1 MQHLYR
7 RASLFL
13 AANAFLVIWSCRLFA
28 QSATG
33 EVTGTITDNTGGSV
47 AGATVKLSNT
57 ATGATDQAQTNSSG
71 SYTFINVQAGPY
83 VMTVENA
90 GFKTAQAKFEMSV
103 NQTVTENLTLELGS
117 VSETVSV
124 SAEAPLVQQSS
135 TNLGTVIAEQAVR
148 DLPLNGR
155 NFTQLMILT
164 PGANPVSTA
173 QGSGISFQDAGVT
186 GIPGT
191 QFFKPS
197 LHGQPN
203 RSVLYYLDGITNTDF
218 RGSIYG
224 VLPIIDA
231 VNEFKV
237 QSHNEKTEFGG
248 VIGGVV
254 NLVSKSGTNEFHGSG
269 WEFIRNNAFD
279 ARDPFR
285 DFCNPARCGPGSSP
299 TTGASPAPYRQ
310 NEFGAALGGPIFKN
324 KTFFYA
330 AYEGWR
336 FSKSPLTLTLVPTP
350 LELNG
355 DFSQS
360 FYNQQIYNPNSTTCT
375 GSGSTA
381 RCSVAPFAGNIIPA
395 NLISPAMQKYFA
407 GYVSQPNLTG
417 FSGSNYVEGRLQ
429 TDTNNSWQIRLDHN
443 FSEKN
448 NMFLRLSQMW
458 VEDVQPVAGTSA
470 ITPSNYH
477 AYNFGGG
484 FDHIFSPGLILDVRA
499 GALMKPYTFNQSQA
513 ANGIAPATSAG
524 FQNLDQYG
532 GMVVNL
538 ATPYTSPLGTTS
550 VADIGQ
556 RGPSNRGNP
565 GVSWDA
571 SITWIKGKHN
581 LKTGAQFIYVN
592 RLQSNLS
599 QSFSFSDAQ
608 TSNVGAARTGNSLAS
623 ALLGLPSN
631 YSAQSPQLG
640 EVFLRFN
647 VWSGYVQDEWK
658 IRPNLT
664 VNLGLRYDYLPSVV
678 ILNDRIA
685 SALNPFTQQYLV
697 GASSVGACG
706 NPVSA
711 PCIPGGLSSVPFNSH
726 IVFSGVRNMVPPA
739 VSDNW
744 GPRIGI
750 AWQVAKNTVLR
761 AGYGLFYDTVSARS
775 QYAQN
780 NLEAATWPWSTGVN
794 SQPANVS
801 AGGVW
806 PGGPGNPLTLITS
819 LAGSFPSA
827 VVPASPWTGNG
838 FYVSPDYVNP
848 RSQQWNF
855 DVQRQFGG
863 MAVTLAYVGS
873 RTTRLDYTGLANAAA
888 VASPVGTPASVID
901 TKRLMPFMTPT
912 LRFAQSIGISNYHGL
927 EAQFQRRLAN
937 GLQTLVSYTWSK
949 SLDNTSGWFGVENG
963 PGGSSVIQN
972 YFAPKSNYG
981 QSGFNI
987 PQLFT
992 WSTTYELPFGRGKK
1006 FLTNGA
1012 LSWVLGNW
1020 EANYVFLARSGA
1032 PYNLVVNGD
1041 IANISGNGG
1050 TASGYGRPNVIG
1062 DPMSPCTI
1070 NGKTVPTGTVSCFFN
1085 PAAFAAPVGSF
1096 GNYGRD
1102 MLRSE
1107 PFFNLDFSL
1116 LKNIPFGERRSI
1128 QLRFESFNTLNFQIL
1143 GAPGTTLFNQNA
1155 GIVQS
1160 ITSTPRQL
1168 QLGAK
1173 INF

>member
-1 MQHLYR
+1 MQSICR

-13 AANAFLVIWSCRLFA
+13 AASAFLLFSCGRLLA

-33 EVTGTITDNTGGSV
+33 EVTGTVTDKSGGAV
-47 AGATVKLSNT
+47 AGATVKLNNVG
-57 ATGATDQAQTNSSG
+57 TGLSDQSQTNSSG
-71 SYTFINVQAGPY
+71 SYTFINVQPGRY
-83 VMTVENA
+83 VLSIENP
-90 GFKTAQAKFEMSV
+90 GFKTAQAKFELAV
-103 NQTVTENLTLELGS
+103 NQTVTENLTLDVGS
-117 VSETVSV
+117 VNETVTV
-124 SAEAPLVQQSS
+124 SSEAPLVQQSS
-135 TNLGTVIAEQAVR
+135 TNLGTVIAEQAVKE
-148 DLPLNGR
+148 LPLNGR

-237 QSHNEKTEFGG
+237 QSHNERTEFGG

-269 WEFIRNNAFD
+269 WEFVRNNAFD
-279 ARDPFR
+279 ARDPFK
-285 DFCNPARCGPGSSP
+285 DFCNPARCGPGTSS
-299 TTGASPAPYRQ
+299 TTGAPPAPYRQ

-324 KTFFYA
+324 KTFFYT

-336 FSKSPLTLTLVPTP
+336 FSKSPLTLALIPTP
-350 LELNG
+350 AELSGN
-355 DFSQS
+355 FSQS
-360 FYNQQIYNPNSTTCT
+360 FYNQQIYNPLSTSCT
-375 GSGSTA
+375 GSGAST
-381 RCSVAPFAGNIIPA
+381 RCTVSPFAGNIVPSQF
-395 NLISPAMQKYFA
+395 ISPAMQKYLN
-407 GYVSQPNLTG
+407 GYLMQPNLTG
-417 FSGSNYVEGRLQ
+417 ISGSNYVENRLQ
-429 TDTNNSWQIRLDHN
+429 TDTNNSWQIRLDHTFN
-443 FSEKN
+443 ERN

-458 VEDVQPVAGTSA
+458 VEDVQPVAGTTA
-470 ITPSNYH
+470 ITPSKYH
-477 AYNFGGG
+477 AFNFGGG
-484 FDHIFSPGLILDVRA
+484 FDHIFNPGLILDIRA

-513 ANGIAPATSAG
+513 ANGIAPATAAG

-532 GMVVNL
+532 GMVVNF
-538 ATPYTSPLGTTS
+538 ATPYITN
-550 VADIGQ
+550 DIGQ
-556 RGPSNRGNP
+556 RGPSGRGNP
-565 GVSWDA
+565 GVNWDA
-571 SITWIKGKHN
+571 SLTWIKGNHN
-581 LKTGAQFIYVN
+581 IKTGAQFIYVN
-592 RLQSNLS
+592 RLQTNLS

-608 TSNVGAARTGNSLAS
+608 TSNLGAARTGNSLAS
-623 ALLGLPSN
+623 ALLGFPSG
-631 YSAQSPQLG
+631 YSAQTPELG

-647 VWSGYVQDEWK
+647 VWSGYIQDEWK
-658 IRPNLT
+658 VRPNLT
-664 VNLGLRYDYLPSVV
+664 VNLGLRYDYLPSVA
-678 ILNDRIA
+678 ILNGRLGN
-685 SALNPFTQQYLV
+685 ALNLFTQQYLI
-697 GASSVGACG
+697 GASSVPACG
-706 NPVSA
+706 SPVNP

-726 IVFSGVRNMVPPA
+726 ISFAGPGNLVPPA

-750 AWQVAKNTVLR
+750 AWQVARNTVLR

-780 NLEAATWPWSTGVN
+780 NLEASVWPWSTGVN

-801 AGGVW
+801 VGGVW
-806 PGGPGNPLTLITS
+806 PGGPGNPLSPITN
-819 LAGSFPSA
+819 LAGSFPGA
-827 VVPASPWTGNG
+827 IVPATPWTGNG
-838 FYVSPDYVNP
+838 YYNSPDYVNP

-863 MAVTLAYVGS
+863 MALVVAYVGS
-873 RTTRLDYTGLANAAA
+873 KTSRLDYTGYAN
-888 VASPVGTPASVID
+888 ASPVANPTGTPPAAID
-901 TKRLMPFMTPT
+901 ARRLMPFMTPT
-912 LRFAQSIGISNYHGL
+912 LRYSQSVGISTYHAL
-927 EAQFQRRLAN
+927 EAQLQRRFSN
-937 GLQTLVSYTWSK
+937 GLLTLVSYTWAK
-949 SLDNTSGWFGVENG
+949 SLDNSSGWFAAENG
-963 PGGSSVIQN
+963 PGGSSVVQN
-972 YFAPKSNYG
+972 YFDPRSNYG
-981 QSGFNI
+981 QSAFNI

-1006 FLTNGA
+1006 FLNKGA

-1050 TASGYGRPNVIG
+1050 TITGYGRPNLIG
-1062 DPMSPCTI
+1062 DPRSACRTASGTI
-1070 NGKTVPTGTVSCFFN
+1070 PAGSQNCFFN

-1096 GNYGRD
+1096 GNFGRD
-1102 MLRSE
+1102 VLRGES
-1107 PFFNLDFSL
+1107 FFNLDFSL
-1116 LKNIPFGERRSI
+1116 LKNIPFGERRSV

-1143 GAPGTTLFNQNA
+1143 GFPGTTLLNANA

-1160 ITSTPRQL
+1160 ISSTPRQL
-1168 QLGAK
+1168 QLAAK

>member
-1 MQHLYR
+1 MQSSCR
-7 RASLFL
+7 RASRFL
-13 AANAFLVIWSCRLFA
+13 AASAFVLFCAFPVFA
-28 QSATG
+28 QSAAG
-33 EVTGTITDNTGGSV
+33 EVTGTVSDKSGGAV
-47 AGATVKLSNT
+47 AGATVKLNNV
-57 ATGATDQAQTNSSG
+57 ATGLSDQAQTNGSG
-71 SYTFINVQAGPY
+71 SYTFINVQPGPY
-83 VMTVENA
+83 VLSVENP
-90 GFKTAQAKFEMSV
+90 GFKTAQAKFEISV
-103 NQTVTENLTLELGS
+103 NQTVTENLMLDVGS
-117 VSETVSV
+117 VNETVTV

-135 TNLGTVIAEQAVR
+135 TNLGTVISEQAVKE
-148 DLPLNGR
+148 LPLNGR

-269 WEFIRNNAFD
+269 WEFVRNNAFD
-279 ARDPFR
+279 ARDPFK

-324 KTFFYA
+324 KTFFYT

-336 FSKSPLTLTLVPTP
+336 FSKSPLTLALIPTP
-350 LELNG
+350 LELSGN
-355 DFSQS
+355 FSQS
-360 FYNQQIYNPNSTTCT
+360 FYNQQIYNPFSTTCT
-375 GSGSTA
+375 GSGSSS
-381 RCSVAPFAGNIIPA
+381 RCTVAPFAGNIIPGQF
-395 NLISPAMQKYFA
+395 ISPAMQKYFS
-407 GYVSQPNLTG
+407 GYLSQPNLTG
-417 FSGSNYVEGRLQ
+417 ISGSNYVENRLQ

-443 FSEKN
+443 FNERN

-470 ITPSNYH
+470 ITPSQYH
-477 AYNFGGG
+477 AFNFGGG

-513 ANGIAPATSAG
+513 ANGIAPATAAG

-532 GMVVNL
+532 GMVVNF
-538 ATPYTSPLGTTS
+538 ATPYITN
-550 VADIGQ
+550 DIGQ
-556 RGPSNRGNP
+556 RGLSNRGNP
-565 GVSWDA
+565 GVNWDA
-571 SITWIKGKHN
+571 SLTWIKGNHN
-581 LKTGAQFIYVN
+581 IKTGAQFIYVN

-599 QSFSFSDAQ
+599 QSFSFADAQ
-608 TSNVGAARTGNSLAS
+608 TSNLGASRTGNSLAS
-623 ALLGLPSN
+623 ALLGLPSG
-631 YSAQSPQLG
+631 YSAQTPDLG

-647 VWSGYVQDEWK
+647 VWSGYIQDEWK
-658 IRPNLT
+658 VRPNLT
-664 VNLGLRYDYLPSVV
+664 VNLGLRYDYLPGVA
-678 ILNDRIA
+678 ILNNRTA
-685 SALNPFTQQYLV
+685 SALNLFTQQYLV
-697 GASSVGACG
+697 GASSVPACS
-706 NPVSA
+706 NPVSV
-711 PCIPGGLSSVPFNSH
+711 PCIPGGISSVPFNSH
-726 IVFSGVRNMVPPA
+726 IAFTGARNLVPPA

-780 NLEAATWPWSTGVN
+780 NLEAAVWPWSTGVN

-801 AGGVW
+801 TSGIW

-819 LAGSFPSA
+819 LAGSFPGA
-827 VVPASPWTGNG
+827 VVPASPWTGNS
-838 FYVSPDYVNP
+838 YYNSPDYVNP

-855 DVQRQFGG
+855 DVQRQFGN
-863 MAVTLAYVGS
+863 MALVVAYVGS
-873 RTTRLDYTGLANAAA
+873 KTTRLDYTGYANAAPTP
-888 VASPVGTPASVID
+888 SPAGTPSTAID
-901 TKRLMPFMTPT
+901 AKRLIPFMNPT
-912 LRFAQSIGISNYHGL
+912 LRYSQSVGISNYNAL
-927 EAQFQRRLAN
+927 EAQFQRRFSN
-937 GLQTLVSYTWSK
+937 GLLTLVSYTWAK
-949 SLDNTSGWFGVENG
+949 SLDNSSGWFAAENG
-963 PGGSSVIQN
+963 PGGSSVVQN
-972 YFAPKSNYG
+972 YFDPRSNYG
-981 QSGFNI
+981 QSAFNI

-1006 FLTNGA
+1006 FLNHGA

-1020 EANYVFLARSGA
+1020 ETNYVFLARSGA

-1050 TASGYGRPNVIG
+1050 TVSGYGRPNLVG
-1062 DPMSPCTI
+1062 DPRSPCNVNGTTI
-1070 NGKTVPTGTVSCFFN
+1070 PAGSQGCFFN
-1085 PAAFAAPVGSF
+1085 PAAFAAPVASF
-1096 GNYGRD
+1096 GNFGRD
-1102 MLRSE
+1102 VLRGE

-1143 GAPGTTLFNQNA
+1143 GAPGTTLLNANA
-1155 GIVQS
+1155 GLVQS
-1160 ITSTPRQL
+1160 IASTPRQL